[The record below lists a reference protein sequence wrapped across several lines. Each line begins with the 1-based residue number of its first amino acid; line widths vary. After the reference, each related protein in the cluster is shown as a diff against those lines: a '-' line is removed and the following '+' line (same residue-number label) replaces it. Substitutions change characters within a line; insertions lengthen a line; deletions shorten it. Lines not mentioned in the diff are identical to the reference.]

1 MKGRVYEGLYGG
13 RPNTSGKES
22 HVENNFGIVAQYV
35 IYSPILEGW
44 LGWKMED
51 KQRSRE
57 DLAGR
62 KTIIKR
68 EHI

>member
-1 MKGRVYEGLYGG
+1 MEADLRQRK
-13 RPNTSGKES
+13 S
-22 HVENNFGIVAQYV
+22 FGIVVQYV

-68 EHI
+68 EHR